1 MPAKTTRPRTYLE
14 AWRTRIRPHL
24 ARLRR
29 AKRRLRLPR
38 FVTIGYFCDIDPTV
52 RFMPHNGARIVI
64 GDWVRIRR
72 YGELLGPVTI
82 GSRTRI
88 NRDVYIRPNT
98 TIGRDVRIAAFVR
111 VLTDHHDIQNA
122 PGRLGQ
128 VCYKPIVIEDGA
140 WIGAGTTILP
150 GKRIGHGAVVGACSV
165 VTRDVPPNTV
175 WAGNP
180 ARMLRELEPLS
191 SIPEEVFGAGP
202 HSLFRPPVT
211 RDPDVR

>member
-98 TIGRDVRIAAFVR
+98 TIGRDVIWRLKGDLERALVDQDSEPGASLSPDEMVCMLGLVESGAEELR
-111 VLTDHHDIQNA
+111 VLLD
-122 PGRLGQ
+122 RGQ
-128 VCYKPIVIEDGA
+128 
-140 WIGAGTTILP
+140 
-150 GKRIGHGAVVGACSV
+150 
-165 VTRDVPPNTV
+165 
-175 WAGNP
+175 
-180 ARMLRELEPLS
+180 
-191 SIPEEVFGAGP
+191 
-202 HSLFRPPVT
+202 
-211 RDPDVR
+211 